1 MNKVLVIVD
10 MQHDFITGPL
20 GNDECRAVVPKI
32 ADLLKTGDYN
42 RVIFTMDTHGE
53 DYLNTQEG
61 KKLPVTHC
69 IENTSGWKLVSDI
82 ADSVKPGTKIAV
94 IKKQSFGSIDLGN
107 CLKGL
112 AKDGKAEEI
121 DFVGVCTG
129 ICVISNVMIAKAAVP
144 ETKINVI
151 AGCCACVTPKSHENA
166 LEAMRL
172 CQVNII

>member
-32 ADLLKTGDYN
+32 ADLLKTRDYD
-42 RVIFTMDTHGE
+42 RVIFTMDTHGQN
-53 DYLNTQEG
+53 YLDTQEG
-61 KKLPVTHC
+61 KNLPVTHC
-69 IENTSGWKLVSDI
+69 IENTPGWKLVSEI

-94 IKKQSFGSIDLGN
+94 IKKQSFGSLDLGD

-112 AKDGKAEEI
+112 AKAGKMEI

-144 ETKINVI
+144 ETPINVL
-151 AGCCACVTPKSHENA
+151 AECCACVTPKSHENA